1 MMMPAWSAT
10 TPGSTAL
17 AITAAAASAV
27 AILSIAASS
36 GEAFSFSAAAD
47 GSSPKCLQDKLRR
60 AEERC
65 KQLES
70 EVAKLH
76 AEAKHLK
83 EQQQQAAITEQTT
96 YDRSSTNT
104 EQDHQYDETI
114 TIQQKNRKQRPPTIE
129 DETQADGGIF
139 LKRVGTIRSIYRLCV
154 GTPRQGL
161 LAPNARGYIELEK
174 IGDSSL
180 ASSVIGL
187 EEYSHIWIIF
197 IFHLNT
203 KSSNPKRI
211 KSKISPPALGGKKV
225 GLYATRSPHRYNPMG
240 ITLCKIDRIEK
251 VKVNK
256 NDEEKVII
264 HISGL
269 DLVDGTPVLDIKPF
283 VPTYDSVPMDN
294 VKLPSWVE
302 GGLATK
308 RNVIVSQDAQNDLLE
323 ILQHNKDALQFY
335 GHHGCE
341 ESSSVQETMDYVLD
355 CISQVL
361 AIDVRSNFQTRKARE
376 GKFQAER
383 AKRLQGT
390 SSTTTAAAV
399 TDVCTQQL
407 DNLLITYTV
416 DETSDAKRSSSVGSG
431 AEDTVTVLS
440 IKLLLEHD

>member
-1 MMMPAWSAT
+1 MMPAWSAT

-17 AITAAAASAV
+17 AIAAAAASAAV
-27 AILSIAASS
+27 ILSIAASS
-36 GEAFSFSAAAD
+36 GEAFSFGGAAD
-47 GSSPKCLQDKLRR
+47 GSSSPKCLQDKLRR

-76 AEAKHLK
+76 AEAKRMK
-83 EQQQQAAITEQTT
+83 EQQQQAVTTDKT
-96 YDRSSTNT
+96 YDRSNTT

-240 ITLCKIDRIEK
+240 ITLCKIDRIER

-283 VPTYDSVPMDN
+283 VPTYDSVPMSD

-308 RNVIVSQDAQNDLLE
+308 RNVIVNQDAQNDLLA

-335 GHHGCE
+335 GHHGYE
-341 ESSSVQETMDYVLD
+341 ESSSLQETMNYVLD
-355 CISQVL
+355 CIRQVL

-407 DNLLITYTV
+407 DNLLIEYIV

-440 IKLLLEHD
+440 IKLLEHD